1 MAVGTDI
8 THPSSS
14 LIDWARSNATT
25 MRKHLRDVEQAML
38 RKRMLTALVERNGGV
53 EHNVS
58 GNGFDW
64 PVQYKIHDAEAN
76 DGTTTR
82 NFAPTNLWKT
92 ANLQFG
98 GLQVTDSIR
107 QGELLANR
115 GKEAIVNVPAKMTE
129 RMKKSLM
136 ERFAPSFYDDGATTS
151 ETIYGFNSFLGV
163 LATANVDQAYDWGT
177 AGATPSNTAEN
188 NAVGDPIMVPDDVY
202 AGLTTDLGN
211 YGGAQESGGWP
222 EGKASAEFDFFTPLI
237 INTNST
243 FFGDITSGTGWQDN
257 AVEAVRFGLLH
268 ANRNSVDDEID
279 LILMDRTLL
288 YQLRNLLDAKE
299 RVIVS
304 RNDGVRSY
312 GFKNVFEIDGVEC
325 STEYGIPTRTINRSG
340 ASDTVVRGAYGFSSK
355 NIEIKN
361 RFGQLFHVDQGSGQY
376 DIHTQAFLYCV
387 DMQCQ
392 LKFRSPRNFIY
403 WAGFSATS

>member
-1 MAVGTDI
+1 MAIGSDI
-8 THPSSS
+8 SYPSSS
-14 LIDWARSNATT
+14 LIDWGRSNATT
-25 MRKHLRDVEQAML
+25 IRKHLREVEPAML

-53 EHNVS
+53 EYNVS
-58 GNGFDW
+58 GNGIDW
-64 PVQYKIHDAEAN
+64 PIQYRIHDAEAN
-76 DGTTTR
+76 DGTTPR

-115 GKEAIVNVPAKMTE
+115 GKEGIVKVADGMTE

-151 ETIYGFNSFLGV
+151 ETLYGFNSFLGV
-163 LATANVDQAYDWGT
+163 RTTANVDQTFNWETSG
-177 AGATPSNTAEN
+177 PSNTARN
-188 NAVGDPIMVPDDVY
+188 NADNDPILVPDDEY
-202 AGLTTDLGN
+202 AGLVTDLGN
-211 YGGAQESGGWP
+211 YGGGQESGGWP
-222 EGKASAEFDFFTPLI
+222 EGKASAEFDFWTPLI
-237 INTNST
+237 LNTNST
-243 FFGDITSGTGWQDN
+243 FFGAITSGTGWEDN

-304 RNDGVRSY
+304 RENGVRSY

-325 STEYGIPTRTINRSG
+325 STEYGIPTRTINRAG
-340 ASDTVVRGAYGFSSK
+340 ANDQTVRGAYGFSSK
-355 NIEIKN
+355 NIEIKS

-403 WAGFSATS
+403 WAGWSATS